1 MQPILVGHL
10 LERDRHRRDEQPSSM
25 VELPEDRFAGLP
37 PPHEPIAE
45 ALRGGLALDS
55 GVGSA

>member
-1 MQPILVGHL
+1 
-10 LERDRHRRDEQPSSM
+10 M